1 MKLEEL
7 SIQEASE
14 IISVER
20 RIDELGRLSIPIKQR
35 EFLNWKEN
43 DEIICQLGEDEKSI
57 VLRKKE

>member
-14 IISVER
+14 IISQQR
-20 RIDELGRLSIPIKQR
+20 TIDELGRLIIPMKQR
-35 EFLNWKEN
+35 EFLNWKEK
-43 DEIICQLGEDEKSI
+43 DKIICQLGEDEKSI